1 MKKKIIFLFMF
12 STILIVANQKKVFQS
27 NSKQTTVKTKNSSEK
42 IINVEELKKK
52 YFNERFVP
60 YRTLSPNLMKIF
72 QKFDTA
78 FIGFFEAQTEEE
90 QIQYSKQLMQ
100 LQQEYSNILPKGI
113 KNEYSLCIAVL
124 DTFMPKK

>member
-1 MKKKIIFLFMF
+1 MKKKIIFLFLF
-12 STILIVANQKKVFQS
+12 SIVLSNANSKKVFQS
-27 NSKQTTVKTKNSSEK
+27 TSRQNKEKSQSSSEK
-42 IINVEELKKK
+42 LINVDELKKK
-52 YFNERFVP
+52 YFSERFIP
-60 YRTLSPNLMKIF
+60 YKTLSPNLLKIF